1 MRLADLH
8 EDLAYASMKIDVI
21 NGNYQSSISMLRA
34 FDESIVFA
42 AIFPRIE
49 MRKVAGKSYIA
60 LWELLMEQ
68 AKFYLDL
75 EKAGLAN
82 IVRGI
87 NDLRPGVNL
96 VLSLEGADVLGDVN
110 DLYILKELGIRV
122 IGLTWNEDNRF
133 AASCMTK
140 KDYGLTSNGEELV
153 KLADEL
159 GIIIDVAHA
168 SKQTVLD
175 AASISRKPII
185 ASHANASALK
195 HHKRNLDDEEIE
207 AIIKTN
213 GVIGVTAIRDTLP
226 SPTMQ
231 GIMDN
236 LKYIGESF
244 GWSHVALGT
253 DMLGIDEAPTGFE
266 NILKAKNLFELIN
279 REEELWRNPLRVLN
293 EGIRKS

>member
-8 EDLAYASMKIDVI
+8 EDLAYASMMIDVI
-21 NGNYQSSISMLRA
+21 NGDAQSSISMLRA
-34 FDESIVFA
+34 FDESMVFA
-42 AIFPRIE
+42 AVFPRIK
-49 MRKVAGKSYIA
+49 MRKIAGESHIA
-60 LWELLMEQ
+60 LQGLLIEQ
-68 AKFYLDL
+68 IKFYLEL
-75 EKAGLAN
+75 EKAGLVN
-82 IVRGI
+82 IIRGI
-87 NDLRPGVNL
+87 NDLRPGINL
-96 VLSLEGADVLGDVN
+96 VLSLEGADVLGIN
-110 DLYILKELGIRV
+110 DLYILKELGIRA

-140 KDYGLTSNGEELV
+140 KDYGLTNNGEELV
-153 KLADEL
+153 KLANEL

-175 AASISRKPII
+175 VASTSRKPII

-195 HHKRNLDDEEIE
+195 HHRRNLDDEEIE
-207 AIIKTN
+207 AIIKTG

-231 GIMDN
+231 GIVDN

-253 DMLGIDEAPTGFE
+253 DMLGIDETPTGFE
-266 NILKAKNLFELIN
+266 NILKARNIIEVIN
-279 REEELWRNPLRVLN
+279 REEELWKNPLRVIN
-293 EGIRKS
+293 DVMNS